1 MHCPDC
7 AIRSQVVFVMSDIAS
22 RISKHLQALS
32 DSRQSLLAR
41 RFFKT
46 GPGEYAE
53 DDHFLGIPVPR
64 IRALAKEFISA
75 NPEDLLPLLKSRWH
89 EERAC
94 CLVIWVAQS
103 RKSQSLD
110 ERRIIFDL
118 YFSHL
123 AHINNWDLVDISAP
137 QLIGGYLLETR
148 NPSPLGLLLES
159 RSLWKRRIAIVSTLA
174 WIKCGD
180 ISLTLRFAQDLIQD
194 PEDLIHKATGWML
207 REAGKVDEAGVLS
220 FIETHGARMPRT
232 MLRYAIERL
241 DEKRR
246 KAILL
251 KTKTAG
257 IVGPPPPCTIL

>member
-1 MHCPDC
+1 M
-7 AIRSQVVFVMSDIAS
+7 RDIAS
-22 RISKHLQALS
+22 RVSERLQAIS
-32 DSRQSLLAR
+32 DPGQALLAR

-53 DDHFLGIPVPR
+53 NDHFLGISVPR
-64 IRALAKEFISA
+64 IRALARNFISA
-75 NPEDLLPLLKSRWH
+75 NPEDLQPLLKSRWH
-89 EERAC
+89 EERVC

-103 RKSQSLD
+103 RKCQSLD
-110 ERRIIFDL
+110 ERRNIYDL
-118 YFSHL
+118 YFTHL

-137 QLIGGYLLETR
+137 QLVGGYLLETR
-148 NPSPLGLLLES
+148 NPSPLGLLLKS
-159 RSLWKRRIAIVSTLA
+159 RSLWERRIAIVSTWA
-174 WIKCGD
+174 WIKSAD

-194 PEDLIHKATGWML
+194 REDLIHKATGWML
-207 REAGKVDEAGVLS
+207 REAGKVNEAGVLS

-257 IVGPPPPCTIL
+257 IVRPPPPCTIL